1 MQTRI
6 GPENTAG
13 KALQPHDLAPAAAT
27 AGATSRRAKPAG
39 VPDMAPEL
47 AEVRLID
54 GKAAA
59 AAGGMSLSWWH
70 EAVSQG
76 IAPQPVFRAPRC
88 TRWRAVD
95 VAAFWRDYRPS
106 TDRASEV
113 VDQAAKASA
122 KARER
127 RRAKAA
133 VTAGGR

>member
-1 MQTRI
+1 L
-6 GPENTAG
+6 GPKDTAG
-13 KALQPHDLAPAAAT
+13 KARQLPDLAPIAAV
-27 AGATSRRAKPAG
+27 AGAASGRAKPAG
-39 VPDMAPEL
+39 VPETDPEL

-54 GKAAA
+54 VKAAA
-59 AAGGMSLSWWH
+59 AAGGMSISWWH

-106 TDRASEV
+106 TDRASEM

-127 RRAKAA
+127 RCAKAA
-133 VTAGGR
+133 VTAEGR

>member
-1 MQTRI
+1 MEKHM
-6 GPENTAG
+6 GPANAAG
-13 KALQPHDLAPAAAT
+13 GAHQQPTNL
-27 AGATSRRAKPAG
+27 
-39 VPDMAPEL
+39 PEL
-47 AEVRLID
+47 DQVRLVD
-54 GKAAA
+54 ARASA
-59 AAGGMSLSWWH
+59 SAGGMSLSWWH

-106 TDRASEV
+106 TDRAVEV

-127 RRAKAA
+127 RLAKAA
-133 VTAGGR
+133 TASEGP